1 MGRPRKKRTGPKKPL
16 SAYTLF
22 VMQNRPRVS
31 SQNPNMSFAE
41 VASKVGLMWRELSEG
56 KREQFRKKA
65 DQDKT
70 RYEKEKEE
78 WKIRASQAP
87 PPEEERGKRKKR
99 KGAPKNPLSAYTCFV
114 MEMRPIVGA
123 EHPEMT
129 FGEVAVQVGQMWR
142 NLDPEKRLNYTHKAE
157 IDKQRYENE
166 MVAWNA
172 KLAAE
177 AAEAAA
183 EGKKRKKKRTGP
195 RNPLS
200 AYTYFVMEMRPIV
213 SVENPEKTFGEVAAK
228 VGQMWRELPAEKRVK
243 YNMKAEEDKA
253 RFEREKMMLSL

>member
-1 MGRPRKKRTGPKKPL
+1 
-16 SAYTLF
+16 
-22 VMQNRPRVS
+22 
-31 SQNPNMSFAE
+31 
-41 VASKVGLMWRELSEG
+41 
-56 KREQFRKKA
+56 
-65 DQDKT
+65 
-70 RYEKEKEE
+70 
-78 WKIRASQAP
+78 
-87 PPEEERGKRKKR
+87 
-99 KGAPKNPLSAYTCFV
+99 
-114 MEMRPIVGA
+114 MEMRPIVGS

-142 NLDPEKRLNYTHKAE
+142 NLDPEKRLTYTHKAE

-200 AYTYFVMEMRPIV
+200 AYTYFVSLFLYKHFP
-213 SVENPEKTFGEVAAK
+213 TFG
-228 VGQMWRELPAEKRVK
+228 
-243 YNMKAEEDKA
+243 
-253 RFEREKMMLSL
+253 